1 MAGEQLLLD
10 NLVLFSSHSLKDLSC
25 DIDSLRNWAW
35 YKQALAKIR
44 QMYPHYRIAI
54 VAIDAPNDMIES
66 NIQKRAK
73 ETGRHIPHDLRQASV
88 SGIKEGIRELTH
100 LVDMV
105 AHVCNGSEEDDKS
118 GKKAT
123 DLTEPVLKSVSL
135 VDRSGNWELIRELCK
150 SC

>member
-10 NLVLFSSHSLKDLSC
+10 NLVLISSHSLKDF
-25 DIDSLRNWAW
+25 DVIDSLRNWAW

-44 QMYPHYRIAI
+44 QMYPQYRIAI

-105 AHVCNGSEEDDKS
+105 AYVCNGSEEDDKS
-118 GKKAT
+118 SKKAT
-123 DLTEPVLKSVSL
+123 NLTEPVLKSVSL
-135 VDRSGNWELIRELCK
+135 VDRSGNWELIREICK
-150 SC
+150 TC